1 MKLTGNSKLAEE
13 SQELIKNHIYEIKGD
28 QLCESPVVTVC
39 ILTYNHKEFIEQ
51 AINGTL
57 IQKINFPYEILIGD
71 DCSTDGTTEIIRKYQ
86 NQYPD
91 KIRLLVSDRNL
102 WQPLP
107 NIATGLMG
115 IALLQ
120 ACRGKYIAIC
130 EGDDYWTDPLKLQK
144 QVDFLEAN
152 PEYSGAFHQIQV
164 LEEDGTW
171 GDPLK
176 GLQNLGNR
184 LDVTLEDCISN
195 TPPFHTSSF
204 LFRRDRLHLPQDF
217 SRYSS
222 GDMSLYVILSS
233 QGKFRRIPENMS
245 VYREHPGGIT
255 KKSAAH
261 RDIVLLLLNRLYMFT
276 SLRNYLYPKGYENF
290 SLLIDSMYETIARIL
305 LDRANLKNL
314 PKYVSTILK
323 CTSIS
328 QRTKILTKMA
338 IFFITQT
345 LSYLIFRFKC
355 LVPRKLKDSIRY
367 LIGNY
372 QQNIK

>member
-1 MKLTGNSKLAEE
+1 MDIPLLSVC
-13 SQELIKNHIYEIKGD
+13 LI
-28 QLCESPVVTVC
+28 
-39 ILTYNHKEFIEQ
+39 TYNHVNFIKQ
-51 AINGTL
+51 AVDGVLMQKVDFAWEL
-57 IQKINFPYEILIGD
+57 IIAD
-71 DCSTDGTTEIIRKYQ
+71 DFSTDGTREIVLEYK
-86 NQYPD
+86 NKYPD
-91 KIRLLVSDRNL
+91 LIKLI
-102 WQPLP
+102 
-107 NIATGLMG
+107 
-115 IALLQ
+115 LQ
-120 ACRGKYIAIC
+120 EKNVGAAQNFIDLITAPKSKYIAYF
-130 EGDDYWTDPLKLQK
+130 EGDDYWTDALKLQK
-144 QVDFLEAN
+144 QVDFLEVN

-164 LEEDGTW
+164 LEQDGSW

-261 RDIVLLLLNRLYMFT
+261 RDIVLLLPNRLYMFT

>member
-1 MKLTGNSKLAEE
+1 MKVSV
-13 SQELIKNHIYEIKGD
+13 SMI
-28 QLCESPVVTVC
+28 
-39 ILTYNHKEFIEQ
+39 TYNHEKFISQ
-51 AINGTL
+51 AVESIL
-57 IQKINFPYEILIGD
+57 MQKVSFDYEIVIGE
-71 DCSTDGTTEIIRKYQ
+71 DCSTDNTRQILLNYQ
-86 NQYPD
+86 KKYPD
-91 KIRLLVSDRNL
+91 KIHLLLPEKNLGAQENSRN
-102 WQPLP
+102 
-107 NIATGLMG
+107 T
-115 IALLQ
+115 LQ
-120 ACRGKYIAIC
+120 ACRGQYIAAL

-152 PEYSGAFHQIQV
+152 PEYSGAFHQIQI
-164 LEEDGTW
+164 LEQDGSS